1 MPPVLELDPRAEH
14 AARLRQLLRRYRD
27 EAFRLQGSLAELEHE
42 IEFWQ
47 RETAIARPLDI
58 GEADR
63 LAERCRDMQAEC
75 DHLSVELAHVRLA
88 QAGAA
93 AELNLLRRDPSSF
106 GSVA

>member
-1 MPPVLELDPRAEH
+1 MPPVLELNPKAEH
-14 AARLRQLLRRYRD
+14 AARLRQLLRRYRN
-27 EAFRLQGSLAELEHE
+27 EALQLQASLSELEAE

-47 RETAIARPLDI
+47 RETAIARPVDI

-63 LAERCRDMQAEC
+63 LAERCREMQAEC
-75 DHLSVELAHVRLA
+75 DHLSVELSHVRLA

-93 AELNLLRRDPSSF
+93 AELGMLRRDPSPF

>member
-1 MPPVLELDPRAEH
+1 MPPVLELNPTAEH
-14 AARLRQLLRRYRD
+14 AARLRQLLRRYRN
-27 EAFRLQGSLAELEHE
+27 EAVLLEASLQELQAE

-47 RETAIARPLDI
+47 RETVMARQLDAD
-58 GEADR
+58 EADR
-63 LAERCRDMQAEC
+63 LAERCREMQNEC

-93 AELNLLRRDPSSF
+93 AELSLLRRDPTSF